1 MDEVSK
7 GNYSPDLTNTA
18 KLYALAES
26 LATTGNLPLIGNRL
40 DKTYKYG
47 YCLKLLSACLIR

>member
-1 MDEVSK
+1 VSK

-47 YCLKLLSACLIR
+47 YCLKLRSACLIR